1 MKFSTLLMIGLCLLT
16 ACISVPIPSLYSSE
30 SFHSSYSSNAQP
42 KDRLLHIEYAP
53 QSKGKQIIQAA
64 QKYHATIVQQNQ
76 KKITVRIPKNQSTEQ
91 AIRYF
96 DSIQGVQ
103 KIYLEEAYV
112 IR

>member
-1 MKFSTLLMIGLCLLT
+1 MKPYALLTVLLSLLMVT
-16 ACISVPIPSLYSSE
+16 ACVPIPIPSIYSTETLYSSQK
-30 SFHSSYSSNAQP
+30 QP
-42 KDRLLHIEYAP
+42 KDCLLHIEYAP
-53 QSKGKQIIQAA
+53 QSKGKQIIQVA

>member
-1 MKFSTLLMIGLCLLT
+1 FQCRYHLYIHLNRFIRLIHPMYSPKTVCCTL
-16 ACISVPIPSLYSSE
+16 
-30 SFHSSYSSNAQP
+30 Q
-42 KDRLLHIEYAP
+42 YAP
-53 QSKGKQIIQAA
+53 QSKGKQIIQVA